1 MIIGDLNSR
10 TSTLNDFIDINER
23 CDELFT
29 PGEGETIMII
39 ADVVSLN
46 SNVKRKRI

>member
-23 CDELFT
+23 CDELCT
-29 PGEGETIMII
+29 PGEGETIMTIDDI
-39 ADVVSLN
+39 VSLN
-46 SNVKRKRI
+46 SNVKRERI